1 MSESIHAIIN
11 ISMLGT
17 TLIFSLILLCACMF
31 KKSKSLLDKPFTCM
45 VAITV
50 LMQCTGIMAW
60 FYDLVNYS
68 PLLYR
73 ITLAIDYI
81 VVYLVSI
88 SFMWYLYTL
97 LHSIGHPDSNVLPA
111 LNPIV
116 KRIILIVSM
125 VNMSLYLCSYWTG
138 WFFTFDEHG
147 VIQYTGYMLICQ
159 ALSSIWQ
166 VFDLYI
172 ILKNRRK
179 LGIARFSLLSAYVL
193 LPTCV
198 FLLDLSNSVSLGYVV
213 FAAVT
218 MLLYVHINMDSERR
232 MMAYQTKLAHKEA
245 EMSETKMELML
256 MQIQPHFL
264 YNALSTISYLCTHDP
279 RDARQAVNE
288 FSSYLKGNME
298 SINTKAPVPF
308 DTELAHVQN
317 YLALEKRRFPTRLMV
332 EYEIGPRNFMIPTLT
347 LQTLVENA
355 VRHGVGAR
363 YEPTTVHIQTS
374 ESLRHW
380 IVRVADDGI
389 GFDVAQLPDD
399 GRQHIGLAGAK
410 YRIQQMMGGEVQ
422 INSIIGKGTEVTI
435 LIPKE
440 AQP

>member
-1 MSESIHAIIN
+1 
-11 ISMLGT
+11 
-17 TLIFSLILLCACMF
+17 
-31 KKSKSLLDKPFTCM
+31 
-45 VAITV
+45 
-50 LMQCTGIMAW
+50 
-60 FYDLVNYS
+60 
-68 PLLYR
+68 
-73 ITLAIDYI
+73 
-81 VVYLVSI
+81 
-88 SFMWYLYTL
+88 
-97 LHSIGHPDSNVLPA
+97 
-111 LNPIV
+111 
-116 KRIILIVSM
+116 
-125 VNMSLYLCSYWTG
+125 
-138 WFFTFDEHG
+138 
-147 VIQYTGYMLICQ
+147 
-159 ALSSIWQ
+159 
-166 VFDLYI
+166 
-172 ILKNRRK
+172 
-179 LGIARFSLLSAYVL
+179 
-193 LPTCV
+193 
-198 FLLDLSNSVSLGYVV
+198 
-213 FAAVT
+213 
-218 MLLYVHINMDSERR
+218 
-232 MMAYQTKLAHKEA
+232 MMAYQTKLAHKDA

-279 RDARQAVNE
+279 KDARQAVNE

-380 IVRVADDGI
+380 IVRVADDGV

-410 YRIQQMMGGEVQ
+410 YRVQQMMGGEVQ
-422 INSIIGKGTEVTI
+422 IDSIIGKGTEVTI